1 VGMRDFR
8 RLQVWQRAHALALAV
23 YRATKSFPREE
34 MYGLTSQVRRAATSI
49 PTNIA
54 EGCGRDSTLE
64 FARFLE
70 IGMGSAK
77 ELEYQLL
84 LARDLGYITPADYG
98 NLAEETTQVQ
108 RMLHA
113 YIGQLRGRAGRHEP

>member
-8 RLQVWQRAHALALAV
+8 RLQVWQRAHELALAV
-23 YRATKSFPREE
+23 YRASGTFPRTEV
-34 MYGLTSQVRRAATSI
+34 YGLTSQVRRAATSVA
-49 PTNIA
+49 TNIA
-54 EGCGRDSTLE
+54 EGCGRESTAE

-84 LARDLGYITPADYG
+84 LARDLGYIAQDEYSHL
-98 NLAEETTQVQ
+98 NDEATQVQ
-108 RMLHA
+108 RMLHS
-113 YIGQLRGRAGRHEP
+113 YIGQLRGSTKSK

>member
-8 RLQVWQRAHALALAV
+8 RLQVWERAHALALAV
-23 YRATKSFPREE
+23 YRVTRAFPKEE
-34 MYGLTSQVRRAATSI
+34 VYGLTSQVRRAAISV

-54 EGCGRDSTLE
+54 EGCGRESAIE

-84 LARDLGYITPADYG
+84 LAWYLGYVAQDEYG
-98 NLAEETTQVQ
+98 QLNDETTQVQ
-108 RMLHA
+108 RMLHS
-113 YIGQLRGRAGRHEP
+113 YIRQLRGKAGKP

>member
-1 VGMRDFR
+1 MGMRDFR
-8 RLQVWQRAHALALAV
+8 RLQVWERAHELALAV
-23 YRATKSFPREE
+23 YLVTRAFPKEE
-34 MYGLTSQVRRAATSI
+34 VYGLTSQVRRAAISV

-54 EGCGRDSTLE
+54 EGCGRDSAIE

-84 LARDLGYITPADYG
+84 LARDLGYVDADEYG

-108 RMLHA
+108 RMLHS
-113 YIGQLRGRAGRHEP
+113 YIGQLRGSTRSRKP

>member
-1 VGMRDFR
+1 MGMRDFR
-8 RLQVWQRAHALALAV
+8 RLQVWERAHELALAV
-23 YRATKSFPREE
+23 YLVTRAFPKEE
-34 MYGLTSQVRRAATSI
+34 VYGLTSQVRRAAISV

-54 EGCGRDSTLE
+54 EGCGRESAIE

-84 LARDLGYITPADYG
+84 LARDLGYVAQDEYG
-98 NLAEETTQVQ
+98 QLNDETTQVQ
-108 RMLHA
+108 RMLHS
-113 YIGQLRGRAGRHEP
+113 YIRQLRGKAGKP

>member
-1 VGMRDFR
+1 M
-8 RLQVWQRAHALALAV
+8 
-23 YRATKSFPREE
+23 
-34 MYGLTSQVRRAATSI
+34 
-49 PTNIA
+49 
-54 EGCGRDSTLE
+54 RDSTLE

-70 IGMGSAK
+70 IGRGSAK

-84 LARDLGYITPADYG
+84 LAHDLGYITSADYS

-113 YIGQLRGRAGRHEP
+113 YIGQLRGRGESHET